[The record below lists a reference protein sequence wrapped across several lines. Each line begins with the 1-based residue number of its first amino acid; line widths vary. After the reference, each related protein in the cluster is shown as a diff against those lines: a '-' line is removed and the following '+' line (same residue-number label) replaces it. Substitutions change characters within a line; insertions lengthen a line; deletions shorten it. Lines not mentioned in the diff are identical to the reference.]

1 MTGDPMGEAGTTGAN
16 KPGPDKRKSG
26 RAVVSPGGA
35 VVDAEVVTVTQ
46 EPEAGTETAT
56 RTTERA
62 APDQTG
68 LPAGY
73 RAFAEAVI
81 QGQRRNTMLA
91 AGAAGGAVVAC
102 LLAGVVYFQSVDDL
116 RVASAVQSEAAR
128 LLVEEVRQI
137 DSIGDVVAEQQGVLK
152 ADLLATLELV
162 KDEVRRAAME
172 GTAPA
177 QETEAMDAQIAT
189 SIREGVK
196 ADLGAF
202 QDEILTALAEVE
214 LVVTNG
220 TPTAEMA
227 ELLAGVKAL
236 VAASSPPA
244 TAQAETVRTTSAR
257 PAKPQ
262 ARPQPVEPS
271 PFTYP

>member
-1 MTGDPMGEAGTTGAN
+1 
-16 KPGPDKRKSG
+16 
-26 RAVVSPGGA
+26 
-35 VVDAEVVTVTQ
+35 
-46 EPEAGTETAT
+46 
-56 RTTERA
+56 
-62 APDQTG
+62 
-68 LPAGY
+68 
-73 RAFAEAVI
+73 
-81 QGQRRNTMLA
+81 
-91 AGAAGGAVVAC
+91 
-102 LLAGVVYFQSVDDL
+102 
-116 RVASAVQSEAAR
+116 
-128 LLVEEVRQI
+128 
-137 DSIGDVVAEQQGVLK
+137 
-152 ADLLATLELV
+152 
-162 KDEVRRAAME
+162 
-172 GTAPA
+172 
-177 QETEAMDAQIAT
+177 MDAQIAT